1 MQEICVQSLGQENP
15 LKEGMAI
22 CSSIHA
28 RKTSQTVE
36 PSGLHSTDHKES
48 DATERLTN
56 TYTHTHTSTH
66 IVYQTNIKSPNC
78 NVEIQKLINSRTLY
92 ILKCKGSD
100 LTSVDNIEK

>member
-1 MQEICVQSLGQENP
+1 MRNQLWESLIFRHGGFPVSLMPENLPAMQEICVQSLGQENP

-48 DATERLTN
+48 DTTEATK
-56 TYTHTHTSTH
+56 HSTVQIFKH
-66 IVYQTNIKSPNC
+66 EKS
-78 NVEIQKLINSRTLY
+78 KWLL
-92 ILKCKGSD
+92 
-100 LTSVDNIEK
+100 

>member
-1 MQEICVQSLGQENP
+1 MGYSPWGY
-15 LKEGMAI
+15 
-22 CSSIHA
+22 
-28 RKTSQTVE
+28 
-36 PSGLHSTDHKES
+36 KES